1 MAKNI
6 LIVDDEPT
14 LVKGLRFNLEQ
25 QEGYAIDVAY
35 DGEEALE
42 IFDPNKHDLILLD
55 LMLPKIDGM
64 EVCQKIRSMSEVPII
79 MLTAKGEDMDKIMGL
94 EFGADDYMTKPFNM
108 LELKARIKTIL
119 RRAGAQKQV
128 GDTQTIVVKDMKVN
142 LINRSVEIKG
152 EDINLTAKEF
162 DLLNL
167 FITNRGKVFDRNT
180 LLELVWKHQGDLRTV
195 DVHIRRLREKI
206 EQNPAKPEYILTKW
220 GVGYYLTNKWPESP
234 ETGRFDGIVVQ

>member
-1 MAKNI
+1 MSKNI
-6 LIVDDEPT
+6 LIVDDEPS

-25 QEGYAIDVAY
+25 QEGYGIDVAY
-35 DGEEALE
+35 DGEEALA
-42 IFDPNKHDLILLD
+42 IFDPARHDLVLLD
-55 LMLPKIDGM
+55 VMLPKMNGM
-64 EVCQKIRSMSEVPII
+64 DVCQKMRSISDVPII

-119 RRAGAQKQV
+119 RRAAGSSTPIQNQV
-128 GDTQTIVVKDMKVN
+128 IQINDMKVY
-142 LINRSVEIKG
+142 LINRSVEI
-152 EDINLTAKEF
+152 EDKEIDLTAKEF

-206 EQNPAKPEYILTKW
+206 EKNPAKPEFILTKW
-220 GVGYYLTNKWPESP
+220 GVGYYFNGK
-234 ETGRFDGIVVQ
+234 

>member
-1 MAKNI
+1 MSKNI
-6 LIVDDEPT
+6 LIVDDEPA

-25 QEGYAIDVAY
+25 QEGYTIDAAY

-42 IFDPNKHDLILLD
+42 IFNPARHDLVLLD
-55 LMLPKIDGM
+55 VMLPKMDGM
-64 EVCQKIRSMSEVPII
+64 EVCQKIRSISDVPII

-119 RRAGAQKQV
+119 RRVAPGKSPLNGQV
-128 GDTQTIVVKDMKVN
+128 LDIRDMKVN
-142 LINRSVEIKG
+142 LTNRSVEIDG
-152 EDINLTAKEF
+152 RDVDLTAKEF

-167 FITNRGKVFDRNT
+167 FISNRGKVFDRHT
-180 LLELVWKHQGDLRTV
+180 LLDTVWKHQGDLRTV

-206 EQNPAKPEYILTKW
+206 EKNPAKPEYILTKW
-220 GVGYYLTNKWPESP
+220 GVGYYFTAK
-234 ETGRFDGIVVQ
+234 

>member
-1 MAKNI
+1 MSKNI
-6 LIVDDEPT
+6 LIVDDEPA

-25 QEGYAIDVAY
+25 QEGYVIDAAY

-42 IFDPNKHDLILLD
+42 LFNPAKHDLVLLD
-55 LMLPKIDGM
+55 VMLPKLDGM
-64 EVCQKIRSMSEVPII
+64 EVCQKIRSVSDVPII

-119 RRAGAQKQV
+119 RRATSNKSPINN
-128 GDTQTIVVKDMKVN
+128 QTIKIKDMKVF
-142 LINRSVEIKG
+142 LINRSVEIDGK
-152 EDINLTAKEF
+152 EIDLTAKEF

-167 FITNRGKVFDRNT
+167 FISNRGKVFDRNT

-206 EQNPAKPEYILTKW
+206 EKNPAKPEYILTKW
-220 GVGYYLTNKWPESP
+220 GVGYYFTAK
-234 ETGRFDGIVVQ
+234 

>member
-1 MAKNI
+1 MSKNI
-6 LIVDDEPT
+6 LIVDDEPS

-25 QEGYAIDVAY
+25 QEGYGIDVAY
-35 DGEEALE
+35 DGEEALA
-42 IFDPNKHDLILLD
+42 IFDPARHDLVLLD
-55 LMLPKIDGM
+55 VMLPKMNGM
-64 EVCQKIRSMSEVPII
+64 DVCQKMRSISDVPII

-119 RRAGAQKQV
+119 RRAAGSSTPVQNQV
-128 GDTQTIVVKDMKVN
+128 IQINDMKVY
-142 LINRSVEIKG
+142 LINRSVEIDGK
-152 EDINLTAKEF
+152 EIDLTAKEF
-162 DLLNL
+162 DLLHL

-206 EQNPAKPEYILTKW
+206 EKNPAKPEYILTKW
-220 GVGYYLTNKWPESP
+220 GVGYYFNGK
-234 ETGRFDGIVVQ
+234 